1 MERRAVAWRGIVLAV
16 ILSIVAIVVTFLATP
31 SPVYSVAQVRSGLL
45 SAPKAWLGRTVHIR
59 GLDYSPGGQVAWLVD
74 RGQDPA
80 SEGLPIT
87 IGQWQSPAFPR
98 SFIWWLSSNVPIF
111 RGIDG
116 GRVEVYRITLTAPL
130 RSGCPSCSVG
140 HG

>member
-1 MERRAVAWRGIVLAV
+1 MESHAVVWRGVVLAAV
-16 ILSIVAIVVTFLATP
+16 VSIVAILVTLLATAP
-31 SPVYSVAQVRSGLL
+31 PVYSVAQVRSGLL
-45 SAPKAWLGRTVHIR
+45 SAPKAWLGRTVQIR

-74 RGQDPA
+74 PGHDPS

-98 SFIWWLSSNVPIF
+98 RFIWWLSSNVPIF

-116 GRVEVYRITLTAPL
+116 GRVEAYRITLTAPL

>member
-1 MERRAVAWRGIVLAV
+1 MGRHAVVWRGIVLAA
-16 ILSIVAIVVTFLATP
+16 IISIVAILVTLLATP

-45 SAPKAWLGRTVHIR
+45 SAPKSWLGRTVHIR

-74 RGQDPA
+74 PGHDSY
-80 SEGLPIT
+80 SEGLPIAV
-87 IGQWQSPAFPR
+87 GPWQSPAFPR

-130 RSGCPSCSVG
+130 RRGCSSCSVG

>member
-1 MERRAVAWRGIVLAV
+1 MKSHAMVWRGATLAV
-16 ILSIVAIVVTFLATP
+16 VLLIVAILVTLLATP

-45 SAPKAWLGRTVHIR
+45 SAPKSWLGRTVQIR

-74 RGQDPA
+74 PGHDAA

-98 SFIWWLSSNVPIF
+98 SFVWWLSDNVSIF

-130 RSGCPSCSVG
+130 RRGCSSCSVG